1 MTTTPNPGPFV
12 PKREPALG
20 AGVNN
25 DAIETRSRLMDLILR
40 NGIRDEGTI
49 LTLMD
54 RMELGPDFDK
64 EDES

>member
-20 AGVNN
+20 AGVN
-25 DAIETRSRLMDLILR
+25 DDRMEARSRIADMILR
-40 NGIRDEGTI
+40 NGIRDEGFVMN
-49 LTLMD
+49 LMD
-54 RMELGPDFDK
+54 RIEIGPDFDQ